1 MLKRGIQVL
10 SAIEVTCVV
19 AARDSLGE
27 GVLWDAD
34 SQTLW
39 WLDIARPSRIHRF
52 SPVTGDH
59 QIWILP
65 LLVTAMAKRKSGGF
79 IVGGED
85 GVYGFDPETGLTTP
99 FCKPETD
106 LPRNRMNDGACD
118 PQGRFWIGSMMQ
130 NIGPA
135 GEDLDITADT
145 GNLFCVD
152 DDGSWRIMESKVGVS
167 NGPCWS
173 PDGKT
178 FYFSDSKNQVI
189 YAYDF
194 DGQEGR
200 ISNRRVL
207 NDNRDHGYP
216 DGATVDA
223 EGCLWSA
230 RWEGSCVLRIDPKG
244 RIVQKIDVPATRVT
258 CPVFGGA
265 DLDTLYLTTSRAH
278 VSADVLAKYP
288 EQGGIFTFKP
298 GVKGLLKNSFS
309 G

>member
-1 MLKRGIQVL
+1 MRTWRVQDLT
-10 SAIEVTCVV
+10 AIEVLCVV
-19 AARDSLGE
+19 ASRDKLGE
-27 GVLWDAD
+27 GALWDAD
-34 SQTLW
+34 SQSLW
-39 WLDIARPSRIHRF
+39 WLDIARPSRIHCF
-52 SPVTGDH
+52 SVSTAEH
-59 QIWILP
+59 QIWISP
-65 LLVTAMAKRKSGGF
+65 QLLTAIAKRKSGGLV
-79 IVGGED
+79 VGGED
-85 GVYGFDPETGLTTP
+85 GVYGFDPASGKTIA
-99 FCKPETD
+99 FCAPEKD

-118 PQGRFWIGSMMQ
+118 PQGRLWIGSMMQ

-135 GEDLDITADT
+135 GEELDITADT
-145 GNLFCVD
+145 GNLFCVAG
-152 DDGSWRIMESKVGVS
+152 DGSFRTMETKVGVS

-178 FYFSDSKNQVI
+178 FYFSDSKNQSI

-194 DGQEGR
+194 DGDAGR

-207 NDNRDHGYP
+207 NDSREHGYP

-223 EGCLWSA
+223 EGYLWSA

-265 DLDTLYLTTSRAH
+265 DMDTLYLTTSRAH
-278 VSADVLAKYP
+278 VSAEVLARYP
-288 EQGGIFTFKP
+288 EQGGIFACKP
-298 GVKGLLKNSFS
+298 GVKGLLKNSFK

>member
-1 MLKRGIQVL
+1 L
-10 SAIEVTCVV
+10 SLVDLQCVV
-19 AARDSLGE
+19 ASRDNLGE
-27 GVLWDAD
+27 GVLWNAD

-39 WLDIARPSRIHRF
+39 WLDIARPSRIHCF
-52 SPVTGDH
+52 SPATGDH
-59 QIWILP
+59 QIWISP
-65 LLVTAMAKRKSGGF
+65 LLLTAIATRKSGGF

-85 GVYGFDPETGLTTP
+85 GVYGFDPATGKTGP
-99 FCKPETD
+99 FCFPEKAV
-106 LPRNRMNDGACD
+106 PQNRMNDGACD
-118 PQGRFWIGSMMQ
+118 PQGRLWIGSMMQ

-145 GNLFCVD
+145 GRLFCVAG
-152 DDGSWRIMESKVGVS
+152 DGSFRTMETNVGVS

-178 FYFSDSKNQVI
+178 FYFSDTKNQTI
-189 YAYDF
+189 FAYDF
-194 DGQEGR
+194 EGDAGR
-200 ISNRRVL
+200 ISNRRIL
-207 NDNRDHGYP
+207 NDSRDHGYP

-258 CPVFGGA
+258 CPVFGGT

-278 VSADVLAKYP
+278 VSANVLAKYP
-288 EQGGIFTFKP
+288 EQGGIFACKP